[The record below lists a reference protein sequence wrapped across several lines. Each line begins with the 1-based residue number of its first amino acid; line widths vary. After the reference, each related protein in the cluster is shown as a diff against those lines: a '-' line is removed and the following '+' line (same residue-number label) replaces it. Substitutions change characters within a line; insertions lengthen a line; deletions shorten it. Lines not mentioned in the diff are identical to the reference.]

1 MIRALS
7 HARRFGRATSRSSG
21 GTLVQTGSS
30 SGRVAGRVALVTGA
44 ASGIGRA
51 TAILLAQQGA
61 SVAICD
67 IDLPG
72 AEAAAETIAQQGR
85 PALALRLDVT
95 SETDWQA
102 TLRRVLQEWA
112 KLDIAV
118 NSAGIADARPIVDM
132 TLVDWRRTMAVNLDG
147 VFLGTKHAVQAM
159 RQGWGGSIINVA
171 SAAGLKASPGASAY
185 CASKAAVRQF
195 SKAIALE
202 CAERGDRIR
211 VNAICPGGTLTS
223 LWEKAHWWPKYLAG
237 AGSLE
242 AAVKKLAETTPLK
255 RFATAE
261 EIAQAILFLAS
272 DESSYMT
279 GADLVIDGGFSA

>member
-1 MIRALS
+1 MQANP
-7 HARRFGRATSRSSG
+7 
-21 GTLVQTGSS
+21 S

-51 TAILLAQQGA
+51 SAILLAHQGA
-61 SVAICD
+61 SVAVCD
-67 IDLPG
+67 IDTHG
-72 AEAAAETIAQQGR
+72 ADAVAETIAQQGR
-85 PALALRLDVT
+85 TALSFRLDVA

-102 TLRRVLQEWA
+102 AVRRVVTEWA

-118 NSAGIADARPIVDM
+118 NNAGIADARPILDM
-132 TLVDWRRTMAVNLDG
+132 SLADWRRTMAVNLDG

-159 RQGWGGSIINVA
+159 RQGWGGSIVNVA
-171 SAAGLKASPGASAY
+171 SSAGIKASPGASAY

-211 VNAICPGGTLTS
+211 VNTVCPGGVLTS
-223 LWEKAHWWPKYLAG
+223 LWEKAHWWPKFVAG
-237 AGSLE
+237 AGGVE

-255 RFATAE
+255 RFATPE
-261 EIAQAILFLAS
+261 EIAQSILFLAS

-279 GADLVIDGGFSA
+279 GADVVIDGGYTA